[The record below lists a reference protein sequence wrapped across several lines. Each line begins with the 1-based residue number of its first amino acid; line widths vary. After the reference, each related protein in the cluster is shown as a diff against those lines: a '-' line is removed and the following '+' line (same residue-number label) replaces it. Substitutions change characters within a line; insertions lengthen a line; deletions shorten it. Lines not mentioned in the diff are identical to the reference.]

1 MIHAILLGVLG
12 GLSLALT
19 GIAAAGP
26 SLVANR
32 MAVTMTRSLEGTP
45 LAFDSVSWTP
55 RAATHASWGEVGDLS
70 GALQIQG
77 APLPVAP
84 IAWRLAGIRVEP
96 LSLFGTPVLSVP
108 ARLGLDIQVRDA
120 ELAPAVRGL
129 LPTLLRDQLP
139 LPAGINPEIGL
150 RSLQFAQGRI
160 EAVLSVRVPLMG
172 GMALPIQASLRPVLL
187 PDGVLAIEDVSV
199 RMMGQE
205 LGRRLPVPARIDFAA
220 YLPPEITDAGVAEL
234 TVAEGVFTLRIRAN
248 VRQIPARSRAVE
260 PAL

>member
-1 MIHAILLGVLG
+1 MIHAVLLAALG

-26 SLVANR
+26 GLVANR

-55 RAATHASWGEVGDLS
+55 KAATHATWGEVGDLS

-84 IAWRLAGIRVEP
+84 VAWRLEGIRVEP
-96 LSLFGTPVLSVP
+96 LSLFGTPALAVP
-108 ARLGLDIQVRDA
+108 ARLGIDIQVRDA
-120 ELAPAVRGL
+120 DLAPAVRAL

-139 LPAGINPEIGL
+139 LPTGVTPEIGL
-150 RSLQFAQGRI
+150 RSLQFTEGRI
-160 EAVLSVRVPLMG
+160 QAVLSVKVPMMG
-172 GMALPIQASLRPVLL
+172 GMALPIQAGLRPVLL
-187 PDGVLAIEDVSV
+187 SDGVLAIEDVSV

-220 YLPPEITDAGVAEL
+220 YLPPDITDARVADL
-234 TVAEGVFTLRIRAN
+234 TVAEGVFTLKIRAT
-248 VRQIPARSRAVE
+248 VRQIPARSRTVE
-260 PAL
+260 PTL